1 MGQGK
6 GLWVGEKAYLG
17 AKARFSLWAMRPKA
31 EALGY
36 LEAKATG
43 GSPFDFAQGQNDS
56 QKGKGNGE
64 DNGKRNSKR
73 KGKRKG
79 KRNGKGQ
86 YGGSSHRPA
95 GSGSG

>member
-1 MGQGK
+1 
-6 GLWVGEKAYLG
+6 
-17 AKARFSLWAMRPKA
+17 MRPKA

-64 DNGKRNSKR
+64 DKGKRNSK
-73 KGKRKG
+73 GKG

-86 YGGSSHRPA
+86 YGGPSHRPA